1 MNPSPRPAL
10 RKAPDSHIHPALALG
25 PPQTIDLREAPAPAG
40 AMRAQAQGPAPDD
53 LSRRPVLPA
62 SPSRKVSDDAAGR
75 DVSGSKKA
83 AGKKSKS
90 SGTAKAKG
98 KSAKPKRDAKKCKA
112 HAKKGKG
119 AKGKSK
125 EKRSSED
132 GDSKKR
138 KADLKQARRIRREL
152 ERIDVRAQISP
163 EVRKRLRADAKA
175 RGTRVDGVVT
185 SVMEGWSPR

>member
-25 PPQTIDLREAPAPAG
+25 PPHTIDLREAPAPAG
-40 AMRAQAQGPAPDD
+40 AARAQAQGPDE
-53 LSRRPVLPA
+53 LSRRPGVPA
-62 SPSRKVSDDAAGR
+62 LPSRKVSDDAAGR

-83 AGKKSKS
+83 AGKKSKPP
-90 SGTAKAKG
+90 GKAKG
-98 KSAKPKRDAKKCKA
+98 KGAKPKRD
-112 HAKKGKG
+112 AKKGKG

-125 EKRSSED
+125 EKRSSKD
-132 GDSKKR
+132 GDAKKR

-185 SVMEGWSPR
+185 SVMEGWSPRGASRR